1 MNITNHIFP
10 PHIKNILTNY
20 GVNKNESPTIN
31 PPNKENPFNE
41 KEIVAEIYSALYN
54 KKYDLL
60 FHILSR
66 LPNFNEITELY
77 LSFVRELQ
85 KYNYTDSQL
94 KAIST
99 LLYRLSNI
107 KFASVKSPKPFPLHS
122 IPSILYIT
130 RNKELKN
137 AKKIDSKI
145 KEIVKNMITYYKLE
159 IKNNKNYNSSNDG
172 RLALKL
178 RNILLSFIIE
188 YTKPESNN
196 TLEVKSVFP
205 PVATRNQ
212 RPPGENRWSEGVRIL
227 LGEKNE

>member
-1 MNITNHIFP
+1 MSITNPIIHP
-10 PHIKNILTNY
+10 PIKNIFKSY
-20 GVNKNESPTIN
+20 GVNKNESPIIN
-31 PPNKENPFNE
+31 PPNKKNPFNE
-41 KEIVAEIYSALYN
+41 KEIVAEIYSALDNKNYN
-54 KKYDLL
+54 LL
-60 FHILSR
+60 SAILSR
-66 LPNFNEITELY
+66 LPNYEEITALFISIVQELH
-77 LSFVRELQ
+77 
-85 KYNYTDSQL
+85 KNTYTNSQL

-107 KFASVKSPKPFPLHS
+107 KFASVESPKPFPLHS
-122 IPSILYIT
+122 IPSIANIT

-178 RNILLSFIIE
+178 WNILLSFIIE

-205 PVATRNQ
+205 PVATT
-212 RPPGENRWSEGVRIL
+212 ENKWSEGLREL
-227 LGEKNE
+227 FGKKMNNNSPL